1 MRTINIEERLGQ
13 IPSRWGNLEPN
24 DFAYGS
30 TTLYNCIVAQH
41 KLADVV
47 LPFSQARYL
56 LIENAT
62 QCEDDVKMLLFKRAT
77 LLQSSMMTYA
87 LCIDLSWQA
96 IYFMYVAES
105 DVKLITDLNYYEG
118 ILRNCNYNKLI
129 KELKK
134 SKLSSAN
141 DVLLH
146 LKIYRDKELWKKI
159 DDTNKYI
166 KHRGRFNITGLMIN
180 ENRMMFSVNNV
191 VPHLLIRRE
200 FDVDEW
206 TENLIEFNKDFSAYF
221 NKIIEFILLECG
233 KNLTAS
239 PITILNN
246 LSKL

>member
-1 MRTINIEERLGQ
+1 MITINIEERLGQ
-13 IPSRWGNLEPN
+13 IPSRWSNLEPN

-30 TTLYNCIVAQH
+30 TTLYNHIVAQH

-56 LIENAT
+56 LIENAN
-62 QCEDDVKMLLFKRAT
+62 QCENNTKMLLFKRAT

-96 IYFMYVAES
+96 IYFMYVVES
-105 DVKLITDLNYYEG
+105 DVKLITDINYYEE
-118 ILRNCNYNKLI
+118 ILRNCNYKKLI
-129 KELKK
+129 KGLKK

-146 LKIYRDKELWKKI
+146 LKTYRDKELWKKI

-166 KHRGRFNITGLMIN
+166 KHRGRFNITGLEIN

-191 VPHLLIRRE
+191 VPHLLIRKE

-206 TENLIEFNKDFSAYF
+206 TERLIEFNKDFSAYF
-221 NKIIEFILLECG
+221 NKIIDFILLEG
-233 KNLTAS
+233 SERSATT
-239 PITILNN
+239 PMMILNN